1 MTRLKTIFSNNPKI
15 KSRVLTMRE
24 LVPTEDP
31 TDHWHVEQIAIV
43 LSIPEVLWRVMI
55 VALEGNP

>member
-1 MTRLKTIFSNNPKI
+1 MTRLETISSNNPKI
-15 KSRVLTMRE
+15 ENRVLTTRE

-31 TDHWHVEQIAIV
+31 TYHWHVEQIAIV
-43 LSIPEVLWRVMI
+43 LSIPDVLWRVMI